1 MAVCLGAVRAVGGHF
16 VSGPCSTT
24 NPKIG
29 SFSHMSFYFGLSAM
43 LKKQSRGL
51 QLNVK
56 MVITSWI
63 GPRTKLNQILHGQ
76 VTRFRV
82 INVTD
87 GDWGLRQ
94 G

>member
-1 MAVCLGAVRAVGGHF
+1 
-16 VSGPCSTT
+16 
-24 NPKIG
+24 
-29 SFSHMSFYFGLSAM
+29 MSFYFDLSAM

-82 INVTD
+82 INVID